1 MSLDKFVAF
10 DTITTHTSN
19 QILINQMTVNTY
31 QFISV
36 PVCVFRICDALKR
49 VQSVYKKAVKKEEI
63 DEKKITISRIFES
76 LFFSN

>member
-10 DTITTHTSN
+10 DTISTHTSN

-36 PVCVFRICDALKR
+36 PVCVFRICDALNR
-49 VQSVYKKAVKKEEI
+49 VQSVYKKAVNIKRR
-63 DEKKITISRIFES
+63 DR
-76 LFFSN
+76 